1 MTGQL
6 PLDSQGIWDV
16 TVGLPEQM
24 ERAAREAAEV
34 EGLPE
39 RHAIEHV
46 VVMGMGGSGIA
57 GDIVLAAAAPF
68 MAVPVVV
75 VKGYECPHF
84 VGDGSL
90 VFAISFS
97 GNTEETIE
105 AASEAAIQGA
115 RMVCVTSGGELAKLA
130 SSWGAPVIGVPDTI
144 PQPRAGIGG
153 DQRHVAV
160 AGQQALGL
168 LQPDLAAADDHA
180 APALELQAGDVE
192 RRLQHVAHAGL
203 VADPAAVLA
212 NALFTCIGLG
222 RHGQIQSRAAG

>member
-24 ERAAREAAEV
+24 ERAAREAADV

-90 VFAISFS
+90 VFAVSFS

-105 AASEAAIQGA
+105 TATDAALNGA
-115 RMVCVTSGGELAKLA
+115 RMVVITSGGELAKLA
-130 SSWGAPVIGVPDTI
+130 AGWGAPVVPVPDDI
-144 PQPRAGIGG
+144 PQPRA
-153 DQRHVAV
+153 AV
-160 AGQQALGL
+160 GAMATPPLVVLERVGLFPGASEWITHAL
-168 LQPDLAAADDHA
+168 
-180 APALELQAGDVE
+180 
-192 RRLQHVAHAGL
+192 AH
-203 VADPAAVLA
+203 
-212 NALFTCIGLG
+212 
-222 RHGQIQSRAAG
+222 